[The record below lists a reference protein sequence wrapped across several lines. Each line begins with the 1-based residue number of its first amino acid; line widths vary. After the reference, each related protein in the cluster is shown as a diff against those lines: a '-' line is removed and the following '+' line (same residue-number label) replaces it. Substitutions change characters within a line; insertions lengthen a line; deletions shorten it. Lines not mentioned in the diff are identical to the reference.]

1 MKTAPTS
8 PDHINPTL
16 DRVRALIALMLQF
29 LEDPTRHLDLERL
42 FAEAEQL
49 LARLTFEA
57 AARIAGRLDLLETHE
72 AYVVSNGRRF
82 DIRVRL
88 KPSALH
94 PHHRIILGRRRT
106 ARIARYLR
114 AIGPPQP
121 LLAASSP
128 TSTSATNAA
137 ATPCASHAHQPAPPQ
152 HPTPPHASRRR
163 PRHPVIPGG
172 PRT

>member
-1 MKTAPTS
+1 MNTAPTS
-8 PDHINPTL
+8 QHDHNPTL

-29 LEDPTRHLDLERL
+29 LADPTRHFDLERL

-72 AYVVSNGRRF
+72 AYAVTTGRRL

-94 PHHRIILGRRRT
+94 PHHRIILNRRRT
-106 ARIARYLR
+106 ARMAQYRR
-114 AIGPPQP
+114 AIGRRSRFSRKLTYLYFRNQRRSHGPR
-121 LLAASSP
+121 LTRHAACAAP
-128 TSTSATNAA
+128 TSHNPSRI
-137 ATPCASHAHQPAPPQ
+137 SAPP
-152 HPTPPHASRRR
+152 
-163 PRHPVIPGG
+163 
-172 PRT
+172 

>member
-1 MKTAPTS
+1 MTTAPTS
-8 PDHINPTL
+8 PDQYNPTL

-57 AARIAGRLDLLETHE
+57 AARIAGRPDLLETHE
-72 AYVVSNGRRF
+72 AYLVSNSRSL

-94 PHHRIILGRRRT
+94 PHHRIILGRRR
-106 ARIARYLR
+106 ASRIAQYRRAMGRRSRFSRKLTYLYFR
-114 AIGPPQP
+114 NQRRSYRPRLARH
-121 LLAASSP
+121 AASAAP
-128 TSTSATNAA
+128 TSHSPSRIA
-137 ATPCASHAHQPAPPQ
+137 APP
-152 HPTPPHASRRR
+152 
-163 PRHPVIPGG
+163 
-172 PRT
+172 